1 MTKICGDASEFAAS
15 ALHGYSMVH
24 RDLVKMVR
32 GGVVRAKPGSKG
44 KVAVVV
50 GGGSGHYPAFI
61 GYVGTGFADA
71 AIAGDIFASPST
83 QAIQSVVRQADL
95 GGGILLGFGNYAG
108 DVLNFGIAA
117 DRLRAEGYDVR
128 ILATMDDVASATE
141 NERERRRGIAGDLT
155 IFKIVGAAAE
165 EGLDLDAVEQI
176 GHRVNRQTRT
186 FGVAFDGCTLPGEAD
201 KLFHVP
207 NARMALGLGVHGEP
221 GIGEESIP
229 TPQVLAQILL
239 EKVLNELPAGA
250 SRRVALTLNGLG
262 STKQEELFV
271 LWEALAPLLEKAGLT
286 AVAPLVGEYVT
297 SLDMAGCSLTLT
309 WLDEELERLWCAPVD
324 TAALRHGLIE
334 EVDTTFED
342 APVETSVTY
351 MKSSTAEGRRGGQC
365 VSGVMITLAE
375 ALAAAETEL
384 GHIDAVA
391 GDGDH
396 GQGMA
401 RGSAAAKAAAAR
413 AAISGAGPA
422 TTLSA
427 AADAWADRAGG
438 TSGALW
444 GEGLR
449 AFSLAL
455 DDNALPS
462 STQLA
467 QGVRQAMERI
477 MSLGKAKPGDKTLI
491 DALVPFV
498 EMLEQELSGG
508 AALPVA
514 WSKAANAS
522 QAAAEATKDLLPR
535 MGRARTHGERSKG
548 HPDAGALSLALCV
561 GVVGKELQTQL
572 LEGEQKRTVSLGE

>member
-1 MTKICGDASEFAAS
+1 MTKICGDASQFAAS

-32 GGVVRAKPGSKG
+32 GGVVRAQPGSKG

-50 GGGSGHYPAFI
+50 GGGSGHYPAFV

-128 ILATMDDVASATE
+128 ILATMDDVASAKE
-141 NERERRRGIAGDLT
+141 SERERRRGIAGDLT

-165 EGLDLDAVEQI
+165 AGLDLDAVEQI
-176 GHRVNRQTRT
+176 GHRANRQTRT

-207 NARMALGLGVHGEP
+207 AARMALGLGVHGEP

-229 TPQVLAQILL
+229 RPQALAQILL
-239 EKVLNELPAGA
+239 EKVVSEMPADA
-250 SRRVALTLNGLG
+250 PRRVAITLNGLG

-271 LWEALAPLLEKAGLT
+271 LWEALVPLLAKAGLT
-286 AVAPLVGEYVT
+286 PVAPLVGEYVT

-309 WLDEELERLWCAPVD
+309 WLDEELERFWCAPVD

-334 EVDTTFED
+334 DVDTTPED
-342 APVETSVTY
+342 SLDEPSVTY
-351 MKSSTAEGRRGGQC
+351 MKASTGEGRRGGQC
-365 VSGVMITLAE
+365 VSEIMSTLAS
-375 ALAAAETEL
+375 ALATAEAEL
-384 GHIDAVA
+384 GRIDAVA

-401 RGSAAAKAAAAR
+401 RGSAAAKVAAAK
-413 AAISGAGPA
+413 AASFGAGAA

-455 DDNALPS
+455 DDNTLPS
-462 STQLA
+462 PEQLSRGA
-467 QGVRQAMERI
+467 KQAMERI

-498 EMLEQELSGG
+498 NVFEQELANHKTLSEAWCLG
-508 AALPVA
+508 AQ
-514 WSKAANAS
+514 AS
-522 QAAAEATKDLLPR
+522 QVAAEATKDLLPR
-535 MGRARTHGERSKG
+535 MGRARTHGEKSKG
-548 HPDAGALSLALCV
+548 HPDAGALSLSLCV
-561 GVVGKELQTQL
+561 GVIGQELQKNEKTAFRHGIQAM
-572 LEGEQKRTVSLGE
+572 QQ

>member
-239 EKVLNELPAGA
+239 EKVLSELPAEA

-334 EVDTTFED
+334 EVGTTFED
-342 APVETSVTY
+342 APAETSVTY

-365 VSGVMITLAE
+365 VSGVMSTLAE
-375 ALAAAETEL
+375 ALAVAETEL

>member
-128 ILATMDDVASATE
+128 ILATMDDVASAKE

-239 EKVLNELPAGA
+239 EKVLSELPAGA

-309 WLDEELERLWCAPVD
+309 WLGEELERLWCAPVD